1 MRLSLRYKVFF
12 VILLANGLLAGAM
25 LYANNRAF
33 DTSFDAY
40 LSQIQSRRL
49 APLLDA
55 LADEYQR
62 QGGWQWVNNRPEQWQ
77 ELNERFLSPRHGRD
91 HHPSRRDSRRP
102 FPIFQLQDARGE
114 LLWGRPRPD
123 SRTTWLPI
131 EVRGERVG
139 ALGLPANL
147 RLTEEFDQ
155 VFAQEQRRHFLW
167 IAAIALI
174 LSGVIAIPFAHALVK
189 PIARLRNA
197 TRELAD
203 GHYDLRLAR
212 RGSDE
217 LSDLAHDFNRLG
229 QRLKANLNA
238 RQRWIADISHE
249 LRTPVAVLQAE
260 LEALQD
266 GITKPTPA
274 TLSSLH
280 QEVRRLGDLIDDL
293 HELSLSDAGALSYQM
308 APVNLSE
315 LIDTVCQQS
324 RSSLRQAHLTL
335 DWERPSEPLWVEGD
349 AKRLTQLLTNLMQ
362 NSLHYTVGTDTEPG
376 LVRVELSQ
384 EPQGVR
390 LRWSDSAPG
399 VPEEDL
405 PRLFERLYRGEHS
418 RSRATGGSGLGLA
431 IARNVVEAHGGTIE
445 ASASALGGLTM
456 TVTLASAPAHARPS
470 QENAK

>member
-25 LYANNRAF
+25 LYANHRAF

-40 LSQIQSRRL
+40 LSQVQSRRL

-62 QGGWQWVNNRPEQWQ
+62 RGDWQWVQNRPELWQ

-91 HHPSRRDSRRP
+91 HRSPRRESRRP
-102 FPIFQLQDARGE
+102 FPIFQLRDARGE

-131 EVRGERVG
+131 DVEGETVG

-174 LSGVIAIPFAHALVK
+174 LSGLIALPFARALVT

-203 GHYDLRLAR
+203 GHYDLRLPQ

-229 QRLKANLNA
+229 QRLKANLDA

-266 GITKPTPA
+266 GITEPTPT
-274 TLSSLH
+274 TLASLH
-280 QEVRRLGDLIDDL
+280 QEIRRLGGLIDDL

-308 APVNLSE
+308 APVDLGE
-315 LIDTVCQQS
+315 LIDTVCQHS
-324 RSSLRQAHLTL
+324 RAGLRQAQLTL
-335 DWERPSEPLWVEGD
+335 EWERPPEPLWVEGD

-362 NSLHYTVGTDTEPG
+362 NSLHYTAGTEPDPG
-376 LVRVELSQ
+376 LLRIELSQ
-384 EPQGVR
+384 TPQQ
-390 LRWSDSAPG
+390 LCLHWSDSAPG

-445 ASASALGGLTM
+445 AGASALGGLTI
-456 TVTLASAPAHARPS
+456 TVTLPRSRSSAHS
-470 QENAK
+470 QESAE